1 MELRDEKGLTETEF
15 LAAYQPG
22 IYPRPSVTVDMI
34 VFAIDSLANAN
45 LRKSADQEL
54 EVLLIQRKNHP
65 FLHQWAIPG
74 GFVDIDESLDDAAKR
89 ELREETGL
97 EVEILGL
104 IWHVEE
110 VSERGQRFV
119 NFFRAVLRGGKPAL
133 GHDPEL
139 SESEQVLADLQF
151 MSREEVAGLENVYPE
166 FLREELWQHLEQG
179 TIDYNAFRMREK

>member
-1 MELRDEKGLTETEF
+1 MWTGGVR
-15 LAAYQPG
+15 
-22 IYPRPSVTVDMI
+22 VI
-34 VFAIDSLANAN
+34 VFDEHNRILMV
-45 LRKSADQEL
+45 KQE
-54 EVLLIQRKNHP
+54 HP
-65 FLHQWAIPG
+65 ERTVWMVPG
-74 GFVDIDESLDDAAKR
+74 GGIEEGENSAQAAVR
-89 ELREETGL
+89 EVREETGL

>member
-1 MELRDEKGLTETEF
+1 M
-15 LAAYQPG
+15 
-22 IYPRPSVTVDMI
+22 V
-34 VFAIDSLANAN
+34 
-45 LRKSADQEL
+45 
-54 EVLLIQRKNHP
+54 
-65 FLHQWAIPG
+65 PG
-74 GFVDIDESLDDAAKR
+74 GGIEEGENSAQAAVR
-89 ELREETGL
+89 EVREETGL

-110 VSERGQRFV
+110 VSQRGQRFV
-119 NFFRAVLRGGKPAL
+119 NFFRAALRGGEPVL

-139 SESEQVLADLQF
+139 SESEQVLADLRF